1 MKLEGKVMLL
11 EIEIPLNNAVNKMLE
26 FGCNRLFIDLSK
38 NINNVDNME
47 IFKLPKM
54 LKDVGLNPNHKQA
67 VVVAHNFQ
75 ERKKL
80 ENFCIYHDFS
90 IKFFT
95 NAQKAKQWLSV
106 Q

>member
-1 MKLEGKVMLL
+1 MKMEGKVKLAQA
-11 EIEIPLNNAVNKMLE
+11 EIPLNSAVNKMLE

-38 NINNVDNME
+38 TINDIDNIDIFNSPK
-47 IFKLPKM
+47 IFKE
-54 LKDVGLNPNHKQA
+54 VGLNPNNKQA
-67 VVVAHNFQ
+67 VVLAHNFQ
-75 ERKKL
+75 NQKKL

-90 IKFFT
+90 LKFYI